1 MPPVTDITSYS
12 KYRICTE
19 FPSATALFCTNS
31 FNTTTFQGG
40 AGGGSFIEEEPEGM
54 EVNKFSKVTHLA
66 KRAVRI

>member
-54 EVNKFSKVTHLA
+54 E
-66 KRAVRI
+66 R